1 MVSNNNFESQ
11 LNEEDMAK
19 AKDSKVSDNPGYDS
33 CHAETSASIRLEPR
47 FWIALVFTI
56 PVLLLAM
63 AEMFP
68 FINIKA
74 VIPDKINLWLQLI
87 LSTPVVCWAGLPFF
101 KWGWQSLIKMD
112 FNMWTLISIGTGTA
126 YLLSLLAIVVPGVF
140 PPSVGSNGMLP
151 LYFES
156 AAVIITL
163 VLFGQILEARASD
176 KTGDAIRSLLD
187 QSPKVACRVDE
198 SGDQIISLD
207 LVKINDRLHVRPGDK
222 IPVDGTILEGSSSI
236 TESMI
241 SGESIPVDK
250 TVGDVVIGGTMNN
263 EGAFIMKAER
273 VGAETVLARI
283 IDLVSK
289 AQKSQAPIQQV
300 ADRVSAFF
308 VPAVIAIAVITFII
322 WIIWGP
328 EPRLSYALV
337 NAVSVLIIAC
347 PCALGLA
354 TPLSIIVG
362 VGRGAQ
368 SGVFIQDAITLETL
382 SGVQSLLLDKTGTL
396 TEGRPRVVEINA
408 LDPWKENEILQY
420 AATLEK
426 NSAHP
431 LAVAIVGATAEKKI
445 TMLSAEAIAS
455 IPGGGIEGVIN
466 GRKIHIGKV
475 SWLNESGVGIPN
487 NIRQKINALSETGHT
502 CALIAV
508 DHVLAGYLAL
518 SDPIKKGTIEVVKNL
533 HAMGLK
539 LIILSG
545 DSKSAAKATAEELG
559 IDEFYGD
566 LVPEEKNAFVKRMK
580 SQHLKVAMAGDGMND
595 APALI
600 EADVG
605 IAMGKGSDIAIESA
619 GIILLEGD
627 LSGIEKAFRISRYTL
642 CNIRQN
648 LFFAFFYNALSIP
661 IAAGILYPFFGFL
674 LNPMVAGAVMSMSS
688 LSVVLNALRL
698 RKVAL

>member
-1 MVSNNNFESQ
+1 
-11 LNEEDMAK
+11 MAI
-19 AKDSKVSDNPGYDS
+19 AEDSKVSDEVGDDS
-33 CHAETSASIRLEPR
+33 CHADSNTSIHLVPR
-47 FWIALVFTI
+47 FWIALIFTI
-56 PVLLLAM
+56 PVLVLAM
-63 AEMFP
+63 AEMIP
-68 FINIKA
+68 FLNIKA
-74 VIPDKINLWLQLI
+74 VLPEKIILWLQLI

-101 KWGWQSLIKMD
+101 KWGWQSLIKLD
-112 FNMWTLISIGTGTA
+112 FNMWTLISIGAGTA
-126 YLLSLLAIVVPGVF
+126 YLFSLLAIVVPGIF
-140 PPSVGSNGMLP
+140 PPSVGSDGMLP
-151 LYFES
+151 IYFES

-187 QSPKVACRVDE
+187 QSPKVACQVE
-198 SGDQIISLD
+198 TSGDQIVSLD
-207 LVKINDRLHVRPGDK
+207 LVIINDRLRVRPGDK
-222 IPVDGTILEGSSSI
+222 IPVDGTIVEGSSSI

-250 TVGDVVIGGTMNN
+250 TVGDAVIGGTINN

-289 AQKSQAPIQQV
+289 AQKSQAPIQRV

-308 VPAVIAIAVITFII
+308 VPAVIAIAFLTFII
-322 WIIWGP
+322 WIVWGP

-354 TPLSIIVG
+354 TPLSITVG

-368 SGVFIQDAITLETL
+368 AGVFIKDAIALETL

-408 LDPWKENEILQY
+408 LDPWEENEILQY

-431 LAVAIVGATAEKKI
+431 LGVAIVDATAEKKI
-445 TMLSAEAIAS
+445 ILLNAEAIAS
-455 IPGGGIEGVIN
+455 VPGGGIEGVIDD
-466 GRKIHIGKV
+466 RKIHIGKV
-475 SWLNESGVGIPN
+475 SWLNESGVDIPN
-487 NIRQKINALSETGHT
+487 NVRQEINGLSEAGRS

-508 DHVLAGYLAL
+508 DGVLAGFLAL
-518 SDPIKKGTIEVVKNL
+518 SDPIKKGTRGVVKNL

-545 DSKSAAKATAEELG
+545 DSKGAAKATAEELG
-559 IDEFYGD
+559 IDEYYGD
-566 LVPEEKNAFVKRMK
+566 LVPEEKNTFVKKMRG
-580 SQHLKVAMAGDGMND
+580 QHLKVAMAGDGVND
-595 APALI
+595 APALT

-619 GIILLEGD
+619 GITLLEGD
-627 LSGIEKAFRISRYTL
+627 LSGIEKAFRISRFTL
-642 CNIRQN
+642 RNIRQN

-674 LNPMVAGAVMSMSS
+674 LNPMIAGVVMSMSS

-698 RKVAL
+698 RNVSL

>member
-1 MVSNNNFESQ
+1 
-11 LNEEDMAK
+11 MAI
-19 AKDSKVSDNPGYDS
+19 AEDSKVSDDPGYDS
-33 CHAETSASIRLEPR
+33 CHAETNVSTRFEPR

-56 PVLLLAM
+56 PVLILAM
-63 AEMFP
+63 AEMIP

-74 VIPDKINLWLQLI
+74 VLPEKIILWLQLI

-101 KWGWQSLIKMD
+101 KWGWQSLIKLD

-126 YLLSLLAIVVPGVF
+126 YLFSLLAIVVPGIF
-140 PPSVGSNGMLP
+140 PPAVGSDGLLP
-151 LYFES
+151 IYFES

-163 VLFGQILEARASD
+163 VLFGQILETRASD

-187 QSPKVACRVDE
+187 QSPKLACRLEE
-198 SGDQIISLD
+198 SGDQIVSLE
-207 LVKINDRLHVRPGDK
+207 LVKINDHLRVRPGDK

-250 TVGDVVIGGTMNN
+250 TVGDAVIGGTINN

-273 VGAETVLARI
+273 VGSETVLARI
-283 IDLVSK
+283 IDLVST
-289 AQKSQAPIQQV
+289 AQKSQAPIQRV

-322 WIIWGP
+322 WIVWGP

-354 TPLSIIVG
+354 TPLSITVG
-362 VGRGAQ
+362 VGWGAQ
-368 SGVFIQDAITLETL
+368 SGVFIKDAIALETL

-396 TEGRPRVVEINA
+396 TEGRPRVVGINA

-431 LAVAIVGATAEKKI
+431 LAVAIVNATEEKKI

-455 IPGGGIEGVIN
+455 IPGGGIEGVID

-475 SWLNESGVGIPN
+475 SWLNESGVDIPN
-487 NIRQKINALSETGHT
+487 NVRQEINEFSEAGRTN
-502 CALIAV
+502 ALIAV
-508 DHVLAGYLAL
+508 DGILAGYLAL
-518 SDPIKKGTIEVVKNL
+518 SDPIKKGTRGVVKNL

-539 LIILSG
+539 LTILTG
-545 DSKSAAKATAEELG
+545 DSKGAAKATAEELG

-566 LVPEEKNAFVKRMK
+566 LVPEEKNTFVKRMK
-580 SQHLKVAMAGDGMND
+580 GQHLKVAMAGDGVND
-595 APALI
+595 APALT

-619 GIILLEGD
+619 GITLLEGD
-627 LSGIEKAFRISRYTL
+627 LSGIEKAFRISRSTL
-642 CNIRQN
+642 RNIRQN

-661 IAAGILYPFFGFL
+661 IAAGILYPYFGFL

-698 RKVAL
+698 RKVTL

>member
-1 MVSNNNFESQ
+1 
-11 LNEEDMAK
+11 MAI
-19 AKDSKVSDNPGYDS
+19 AEDSKVSDEVGDDS
-33 CHAETSASIRLEPR
+33 CHADSNTSIHLVPR
-47 FWIALVFTI
+47 FWIALIFTI
-56 PVLLLAM
+56 PVLVLAM
-63 AEMFP
+63 AEMIP
-68 FINIKA
+68 FLNIKA
-74 VIPDKINLWLQLI
+74 VLPEKIILWLQLI

-101 KWGWQSLIKMD
+101 KWGWQSLIKLD

-126 YLLSLLAIVVPGVF
+126 YLFSLLAIVVPGIF
-140 PPSVGSNGMLP
+140 PPSVGSDGMLP
-151 LYFES
+151 IYFES

-187 QSPKVACRVDE
+187 QSPKVACRVE
-198 SGDQIISLD
+198 TSGDQIVSLD
-207 LVKINDRLHVRPGDK
+207 LVIINDRLRVRPGDK
-222 IPVDGTILEGSSSI
+222 IPVDGTIVEGSSSI

-250 TVGDVVIGGTMNN
+250 TVGDAVIGGTINN

-289 AQKSQAPIQQV
+289 AQKSQAPIQRV

-308 VPAVIAIAVITFII
+308 VPAVIAIAFLTFII
-322 WIIWGP
+322 WIVWGP

-354 TPLSIIVG
+354 TPLSITVG

-368 SGVFIQDAITLETL
+368 AGVFIKDAIALETL

-408 LDPWKENEILQY
+408 LDPWEENEILQY

-431 LAVAIVGATAEKKI
+431 LGVAIVDATAEKKI
-445 TMLSAEAIAS
+445 ILLNAEAIAS
-455 IPGGGIEGVIN
+455 VPGGGIEGVIDD
-466 GRKIHIGKV
+466 RKIHIGKV
-475 SWLNESGVGIPN
+475 SWLNESGVDIPN
-487 NIRQKINALSETGHT
+487 NVRQEINGRS

-508 DHVLAGYLAL
+508 DGVLAGFLAL
-518 SDPIKKGTIEVVKNL
+518 SDPIKKGTRGVVKNL

-545 DSKSAAKATAEELG
+545 DSKGAAKATAEELG
-559 IDEFYGD
+559 IDEYYGD
-566 LVPEEKNAFVKRMK
+566 LVPEEKNTFVKKMRG
-580 SQHLKVAMAGDGMND
+580 QHLKVAMAGDGVND
-595 APALI
+595 APALT

-619 GIILLEGD
+619 GITLLEGD
-627 LSGIEKAFRISRYTL
+627 LSGIEKAFRISRFTL
-642 CNIRQN
+642 RNIRQN

-674 LNPMVAGAVMSMSS
+674 LNPMIAGVVMSMSS

-698 RKVAL
+698 RNVSL